1 MAGHDEHDQ
10 LLTKA
15 RDGDRKAL
23 VALLEA
29 MGPRVRARIEPK
41 IPPTLRSSV
50 DADDVMQVTYLEAV
64 TRIDKFTTGGSSAF
78 LAWLTRLA
86 DNNLTDAIRWLQS
99 AKRPSPSRRVSAR
112 SADDSASDF
121 LGMLGVQTATPSR
134 DAARGE
140 AGRWLDA
147 ALASLPADYEKVVRL
162 YDLEGKSPP
171 EVAEAMG
178 RSQGAM
184 WMLRARAHERLK
196 EAMGPAGRFF
206 SQQG

>member
-1 MAGHDEHDQ
+1 MPEHDEHDH

-15 RDGDRKAL
+15 RGGDRKAL

-29 MGPRVRARIEPK
+29 LGPRVRARVEHK
-41 IPPTLRSSV
+41 IPATLRSSV

-64 TRIDKFTTGGSSAF
+64 TRIDKFTSGGASGF

-86 DNNLTDAIRWLQS
+86 ENNLTDAIRWLES
-99 AKRPSPSRRVSAR
+99 AKRPSPSRRLGPR
-112 SADDSASDF
+112 GGDDSASDF

-140 AGRWLDA
+140 AARWLDR
-147 ALASLPADYEKVVRL
+147 ALATLPSDYEKVVRL
-162 YDLEGKSPP
+162 YDLEGKRPQ
-171 EVAEAMG
+171 EVAEALG
-178 RSQGAM
+178 RSQGAV
-184 WMLRARAHERLK
+184 WMLRARAHDRLK
-196 EAMGPAGRFF
+196 EALGPAGRFF